1 MIEDDVR
8 RASLPAEGS
17 RRSRS
22 AASSGTHFYY
32 EAVAEGISPRGPC
45 ALRGDGCGE
54 RTWEPGTLR
63 TVQRRARRT
72 SSGAVSEAKN
82 HAALARR
89 LDKMARDRLVA
100 SARIRESSSFGR
112 PDARTESSRGSDG
125 KTRSGGGGDGA
136 SGRGIGVVDDEDD
149 CGGFQKVQARLGFRS
164 QLGAAMAARGA
175 SPGVRRVPVN
185 ECDAS
190 PARPGPD
197 ATHAE
202 AAHLNMSEGEED
214 DVERS
219 ATTVTSAAAAAAAAA
234 AAEVMSL
241 RRAVASLEDRAAA
254 LATREA
260 YTQNRLAVFER
271 MEPIFERVAEWQR
284 FSGPEEVM
292 ERMDTLETMCADLI
306 SQLAD
311 AKDAAVE
318 ARERAEAAEARERA
332 IRERS
337 GDAERLRMT
346 SASTHVEEREA
357 LRRELA
363 SVNEGLVASRTPPPP
378 RPPV

>member
-1 MIEDDVR
+1 M
-8 RASLPAEGS
+8 
-17 RRSRS
+17 
-22 AASSGTHFYY
+22 
-32 EAVAEGISPRGPC
+32 
-45 ALRGDGCGE
+45 
-54 RTWEPGTLR
+54 
-63 TVQRRARRT
+63 
-72 SSGAVSEAKN
+72 
-82 HAALARR
+82 
-89 LDKMARDRLVA
+89 
-100 SARIRESSSFGR
+100 
-112 PDARTESSRGSDG
+112 
-125 KTRSGGGGDGA
+125 
-136 SGRGIGVVDDEDD
+136 
-149 CGGFQKVQARLGFRS
+149 QARLGFRS